1 MSATSSISSATVASG
16 WTKAVWDAE
25 GWRSASACR
34 DIDPEMFFPVG
45 VTGDAMARAD
55 AAKEICRG
63 CPVVEE
69 CLIFAVT
76 TNQEY
81 GIWGGLD
88 EEERRDVRRKW
99 RRATRRVAD
108 GPPAVSSRR

>member
-1 MSATSSISSATVASG
+1 MA
-16 WTKAVWDAE
+16 WTRAVWDAE
-25 GWRSASACR
+25 SWRQASSCR
-34 DIDPEMFFPVG
+34 DVDGELFFPVG
-45 VTGDAMARAD
+45 VTGDALAQIEV
-55 AAKEICRG
+55 AKEICRG

-99 RRATRRVAD
+99 RKASRRVAGGAD
-108 GPPAVSSRR
+108 RVSAEANLA

>member
-1 MSATSSISSATVASG
+1 MTALTKGS
-16 WTKAVWDAE
+16 WTKAIWDTE
-25 GWRSASACR
+25 GWRSQSSCR
-34 DIDPEMFFPVG
+34 NAEAELFFP
-45 VTGDAMARAD
+45 TGTTGKALAQMEV
-55 AAKEICRG
+55 AKEICRG

-99 RRATRRVAD
+99 RRASRRVA
-108 GPPAVSSRR
+108 GGRAPATT